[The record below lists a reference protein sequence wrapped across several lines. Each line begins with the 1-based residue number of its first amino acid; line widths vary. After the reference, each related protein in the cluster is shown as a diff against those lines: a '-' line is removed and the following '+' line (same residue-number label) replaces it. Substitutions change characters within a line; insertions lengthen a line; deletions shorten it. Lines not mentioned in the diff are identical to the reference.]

1 VCAINMKTETDFQ
14 LQLQHPKIS
23 LVLTNFLTISVH
35 CMLPTMPVQHTNRT
49 CQSIAE
55 LHVKLVD
62 VLIESVRIII
72 KIVQVSRK
80 TITAT
85 LEGFTCST
93 CVQTPANFVEN
104 ERDRWNSSDIPTVD
118 SRRQ

>member
-1 VCAINMKTETDFQ
+1 MGINMKTETDFQ

-80 TITAT
+80 TIIAT

-93 CVQTPANFVEN
+93 CVLTPAIF
-104 ERDRWNSSDIPTVD
+104 
-118 SRRQ
+118 